1 MTHMLPTSNKV
12 QLLISLDYA
21 LYFRNCWHGRI
32 VMTKAQIWRNI
43 CPHWPWWGFASYKC
57 RPENLGHRLKE
68 IASRSWLLDK
78 VEKMKMTSWPI
89 TSSVSPPEMLMT
101 QELKLNRYSYHLIK
115 QGKCTD
121 CEHCYYA
128 VLMRL
133 SLKPCQAFLLPTH
146 AIQDRHWV
154 KWRLQFSSRK
164 CYKIQE
170 ILISA
175 APTALLLFLLLFLL
189 FGG

>member
-1 MTHMLPTSNKV
+1 
-12 QLLISLDYA
+12 
-21 LYFRNCWHGRI
+21 
-32 VMTKAQIWRNI
+32 MTKAQIWRNI
-43 CPHWPWWGFASYKC
+43 CISLAVVGICQLQC
-57 RPENLGHRLKE
+57 RPENLGQTLKRNCLKVLAPRQGRKNE
-68 IASRSWLLDK
+68 NDLLAN
-78 VEKMKMTSWPI
+78 
-89 TSSVSPPEMLMT
+89 PPEMLMT

-121 CEHCYYA
+121 CEHHYA

-133 SLKPCQAFLLPTH
+133 SLKPCQVFLLPTH

-154 KWRLQFSSRK
+154 KRRLQFSSRK
-164 CYKIQE
+164 HYKIQE

-175 APTALLLFLLLFLL
+175 TPTALLLFLLLFLL

>member
-1 MTHMLPTSNKV
+1 MPCIF
-12 QLLISLDYA
+12 LIADMEEWWWQRHKS
-21 LYFRNCWHGRI
+21 GGI
-32 VMTKAQIWRNI
+32 SIS
-43 CPHWPWWGFASYKC
+43 HWPWWGFASYNADLRIWDK
-57 RPENLGHRLKE
+57 HLKE

-121 CEHCYYA
+121 CEHHYA

-133 SLKPCQAFLLPTH
+133 SLKPCQVFLLPTH
-146 AIQDRHWV
+146 TIQDRHWV
-154 KWRLQFSSRK
+154 KRRLQFSSRK
-164 CYKIQE
+164 RYKIQE